1 MRSRLARI
9 AAAVL
14 IAASV
19 GGPTK
24 AAPDPYSGYVN
35 EHAYVPT
42 IYGDIYVQYWRPLRG
57 RVPVIVQMSPYRYL
71 YARANPTS
79 EITDFYSDRYL
90 PRGYGAAFAD
100 LLGTGLSGGCYD
112 YGGMAEARA
121 GYEVVEWLARQ
132 PWSTGKI
139 GMIGTSYDGAIQVET
154 AALAPPHLAAIVP
167 QEPVTSWY
175 GYNYDH
181 AVSHMSDDEQ
191 QGGYP
196 VGTPDV
202 FDLVLGR
209 TINTDPDRSIDDR
222 RRNLAERTDECGTVE
237 HNVRGHL
244 VDPTYGQF
252 WVERDWARRAQRIRA
267 AVLWQHGWRDMNT
280 KPDQFWRA
288 WPRLLASNSPDVRAL
303 VGQWQHTDVFAS
315 APSGVDFPVEPAAYL
330 DAFFDRWLLGKDPEL
345 LRKTPKVLSED
356 RDGVFRTTLPV
367 GIEPTVTWLDHGAS
381 PGKLVATAGAARGT
395 GAFTNTGLESSAVFK
410 ADPLNELG
418 TTLAYLGEPFA
429 RPMRLVGSGRVVVYG
444 TSSGTRGHLDAT
456 LFDIAPDGSAQVI
469 TLGLSDLRFRL
480 NLSSPSALTP
490 GSMFVAGITLRP
502 QDHVIAKGHRVG
514 LVLAGSES
522 VWGISDPA
530 VGQALE
536 ITPASR
542 LELPL
547 VRP

>member
-1 MRSRLARI
+1 
-9 AAAVL
+9 
-14 IAASV
+14 
-19 GGPTK
+19 
-24 AAPDPYSGYVN
+24 
-35 EHAYVPT
+35 
-42 IYGDIYVQYWRPLRG
+42 
-57 RVPVIVQMSPYRYL
+57 
-71 YARANPTS
+71 
-79 EITDFYSDRYL
+79 
-90 PRGYGAAFAD
+90 
-100 LLGTGLSGGCYD
+100 
-112 YGGMAEARA
+112 
-121 GYEVVEWLARQ
+121 
-132 PWSTGKI
+132 
-139 GMIGTSYDGAIQVET
+139 
-154 AALAPPHLAAIVP
+154 
-167 QEPVTSWY
+167 
-175 GYNYDH
+175 
-181 AVSHMSDDEQ
+181 
-191 QGGYP
+191 
-196 VGTPDV
+196 
-202 FDLVLGR
+202 
-209 TINTDPDRSIDDR
+209 
-222 RRNLAERTDECGTVE
+222 
-237 HNVRGHL
+237 
-244 VDPTYGQF
+244 
-252 WVERDWARRAQRIRA
+252 
-267 AVLWQHGWRDMNT
+267 MNT